1 MVNSAYTRKFSN
13 INACDV
19 ISVGGKNAILGDMY
33 TKLSSLGIN
42 VPDGFAVTSFAF
54 ENFLTANVLHQRL
67 HELMRQLDR
76 ENFSNLAEI
85 GAASRAL
92 ILRGTIPYYMI
103 VAIREAYD
111 ELCNS
116 EGEQVSVAV
125 RSSASAENLPMA
137 SFVGLHES
145 FLNIDDADAL
155 LDAIKK
161 CFASLYTDRAIKYR
175 EDNHFTH
182 AKLFFSVG
190 VQKMVQS
197 RCGSSGMIIELDDS
211 GEMLDVSAVKGFC
224 KATVKT
230 TLPDHFLVFKPALEQ
245 GKNPIVR
252 KRSGRRKELST
263 QPCNGIPNKEI
274 VLPEFPN
281 YVLTDNEIIAL
292 AKWASIIREH
302 YRKAMDIEWAKD
314 GNTGKLYVVR
324 ARPRREVACRTT
336 PLKKW
341 LVASG

>member
-1 MVNSAYTRKFSN
+1 MVTSAYTRKFSD

-33 TKLSSLGIN
+33 SKLSPLGIN

-54 ENFLTANVLHQRL
+54 EHFLTANVLHQRL

-76 ENFSNLAEI
+76 KNFSNLDEI
-85 GAASRAL
+85 GISARAM
-92 ILRGTIPYYMI
+92 ILAGTIPYYMI

-111 ELCNS
+111 NLC
-116 EGEQVSVAV
+116 EGVPVSVAV
-125 RSSASAENLPMA
+125 RSSASAENLPLA

-197 RCGSSGMIIELDDS
+197 RCGSSGMIIELDGS
-211 GEMLDVSAVKGFC
+211 GDMLDVSAVKGFC
-224 KATVKT
+224 KDIEKITR
-230 TLPDHFLVFKPALEQ
+230 PDHFLVFKPALEQ
-245 GKNPIVR
+245 GKNPIIR
-252 KRSGRRKELST
+252 KRSGRKKETSVRI
-263 QPCNGIPNKEI
+263 GREMSREI
-274 VLPEFPN
+274 AVLPEFPN
-281 YVLTDNEIIAL
+281 YVLTDEEIIQL
-292 AKWASIIREH
+292 AKWASIIHEH
-302 YRKAMDIEWAKD
+302 YAKSMDIEWAKD

-324 ARPRREVACRTT
+324 ARPRREQKCKTDAE
-336 PLKKW
+336 KKL
-341 LVASG
+341 LVASC

>member
-1 MVNSAYTRKFSN
+1 MVTSAYTRKFSD

-33 TKLSSLGIN
+33 SKLSPLGIN

-54 ENFLTANVLHQRL
+54 EHFLTANVLHQRL

-76 ENFSNLAEI
+76 DNFSNLEEI
-85 GAASRAL
+85 GISARSM
-92 ILRGTIPYYMI
+92 ILAGTIPYYMI

-111 ELCNS
+111 NLCNS
-116 EGEQVSVAV
+116 EGNKVSVAV
-125 RSSASAENLPMA
+125 RSSASAENLPLA

-197 RCGSSGMIIELDDS
+197 GCGYSGMIIELDDS
-211 GEMLDVSAVKGFC
+211 GDMLDISAVKGFC
-224 KATVKT
+224 KDILKITS
-230 TLPDHFLVFKPALEQ
+230 PDHFLVFKPALEK
-245 GKNPIVR
+245 GKNPILR
-252 KRSGRRKELST
+252 KRSGRKKEKPA
-263 QPCNGIPNKEI
+263 QGREMNAEEP

-281 YVLTDNEIIAL
+281 YVLTDEEIIQL
-292 AKWASIIREH
+292 AKWASIIHDH
-302 YRKAMDIEWAKD
+302 YAKSMDIEWTKD
-314 GNTGKLYVVR
+314 GNTGRLYIVR
-324 ARPRREVACRTT
+324 ARPRREQLCSTGSE
-336 PLKKW
+336 KKL
-341 LVASG
+341 LVGSC

>member
-1 MVNSAYTRKFSN
+1 MVTSAYTRKFSD
-13 INACDV
+13 INACDA

-33 TKLSSLGIN
+33 SKLSSLGIN

-54 ENFLTANVLHQRL
+54 EHFLTANVLHQRL
-67 HELMRQLDR
+67 HELMRQLNP
-76 ENFSNLAEI
+76 ENLSNLKEI
-85 GAASRAL
+85 GAAARAM
-92 ILRGTIPYYMI
+92 ILGGTIPYYMI

-111 ELCNS
+111 NLCNS

-125 RSSASAENLPMA
+125 RSSASAENLPLA

-197 RCGSSGMIIELDDS
+197 ACGSSGMILELDDA
-211 GEMLDVSAVKGFC
+211 GDMLDVSAVKGFC
-224 KATVKT
+224 KDIVKLT
-230 TLPDHFLVFKPALEQ
+230 SPDHFLVFKPALEK
-245 GKNPIVR
+245 GKNPMLR
-252 KRSGRRKELST
+252 KRSGRKKEMLAQGS
-263 QPCNGIPNKEI
+263 GEI
-274 VLPEFPN
+274 NLEKPVLPEFPN
-281 YVLTDNEIIAL
+281 YVLTDEEIIQL
-292 AKWASIIREH
+292 AKWASIISDH
-302 YRKAMDIEWAKD
+302 YAKSMDIEWAKD

-324 ARPRREVACRTT
+324 ARPRREQLRRTGGA
-336 PLKKW
+336 KKL
-341 LVASG
+341 LVGSF